1 MSVALHRAEGKG
13 GGGGRGINAGG
24 MSVNFNYDNYDMVL
38 IKLQTKCNTN

>member
-1 MSVALHRAEGKG
+1 MCLWPSIGQAGG
-13 GGGGRGINAGG
+13 GGGGRRINDGG

>member
-1 MSVALHRAEGKG
+1 MSVAVHRAG
-13 GGGGRGINAGG
+13 GGGGGSGINDGG

>member
-1 MSVALHRAEGKG
+1 MSVALHRAG
-13 GGGGRGINAGG
+13 GGGGGGGGKNEGG